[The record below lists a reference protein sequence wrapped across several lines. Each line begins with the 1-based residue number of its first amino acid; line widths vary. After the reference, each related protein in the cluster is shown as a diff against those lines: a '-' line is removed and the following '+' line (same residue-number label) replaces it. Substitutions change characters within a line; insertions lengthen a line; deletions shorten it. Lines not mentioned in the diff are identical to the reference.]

1 MHEFRKL
8 DPATQAA
15 ILYHVVFQVNDKI
28 ELFKI
33 ANTPQKYDS
42 YTDKSKSVI
51 LSNWW
56 RSDAVQAGIID
67 LKYILESKLDE
78 EVKKAVRERENEKMK
93 GSTRSKEEVNFL
105 NLDEFLA
112 FANDQANKITDE
124 KERRS
129 WVEMI
134 GKYMNFKENDE
145 ETEQIRAYTPLIC
158 SDCPLYQEAKKG
170 ITL

>member
-15 ILYHVVFQVNDKI
+15 LLYHVVFNFNDKI
-28 ELFKI
+28 ELYKI
-33 ANTPQKYDS
+33 ANTPQKYES

-56 RSDAVQAGIID
+56 RSEAVQAGIID
-67 LKYILESKLDE
+67 LKYILEDKVNKE
-78 EVKKAVRERENEKMK
+78 IERAIKEIENEKMK
-93 GSTRSKEEVNFL
+93 GSNRSKDEVNFL
-105 NLDEFLA
+105 NLDEFLQY
-112 FANDQANKITDE
+112 ANEQANKINDE
-124 KERRS
+124 KERRA

-134 GKYMNFKENDE
+134 GKYMNFRENDE
-145 ETEQIRAYTPLIC
+145 ETEQIKAYTPLIC